1 MSKAVQITITKRIMN
16 FLSKGKI
23 EIEQIPTVG
32 FNEIPSTTN
41 FNIPSLMTL
50 SAGGLYPDV
59 YKKPLYSSNRPK
71 KSFHQL
77 ELPFE
82 ILNEEKD
89 FIESNLHLEI
99 ISLLKENGYSVEEVK
114 ELPSG
119 ERLISVSD
127 VIGESN
133 QDSYYEFAYR
143 RYNEQNLY

>member
-1 MSKAVQITITKRIMN
+1 MISDFSSRGTSSSYI
-16 FLSKGKI
+16 
-23 EIEQIPTVG
+23 G

-41 FNIPSLMTL
+41 FDIPSLKTL
-50 SAGGLYPDV
+50 STGGLYPDV

-71 KSFHQL
+71 TNFHPL
-77 ELPFE
+77 ELPVE
-82 ILNEEKD
+82 VLNEEKD
-89 FIESNLHLEI
+89 FVESNLHLEI

-133 QDSYYEFAYR
+133 QDSHYEFAYR
-143 RYNEQNLY
+143 RYNEQDLYQGR